1 MIFTSLS
8 DTKIAVRHFEMQNI
22 NEEDVKKQT
31 LKMAEIGPSF
41 DLSFR
46 RDKIAAADLYKAACK
61 QPKLQTAENKRMS
74 KNVFTDE
81 FGQTKGKVYIQ
92 NQDIDTL
99 VTRRYSKVKG
109 NKLNANNVPKKAK
122 EGETTEV

>member
-8 DTKIAVRHFEMQNI
+8 DTKIAVRHFEMKNI

-31 LKMAEIGPSF
+31 LKMAEIGPCF

-61 QPKLQTAENKRMS
+61 HPKPQTAEHKRMQ
-74 KNVFTDE
+74 KNMYTDE
-81 FGQTKGKVYIQ
+81 FG
-92 NQDIDTL
+92 
-99 VTRRYSKVKG
+99 
-109 NKLNANNVPKKAK
+109 
-122 EGETTEV
+122 

>member
-1 MIFTSLS
+1 
-8 DTKIAVRHFEMQNI
+8 
-22 NEEDVKKQT
+22 
-31 LKMAEIGPSF
+31 
-41 DLSFR
+41 
-46 RDKIAAADLYKAACK
+46 
-61 QPKLQTAENKRMS
+61 MS